1 MLQIYKNE
9 IKLSLG
15 CICLLILSLNTLQ
28 IIWNSST
35 RAELLK
41 FVDQQRSAQGPDGSY
56 DIKDSHNFVYKALSR
71 ELFIGNV
78 YLRVYNDQPDFEISE
93 PETFCL
99 ALIDFISYLVHNQ
112 CEVASHNVEDANR
125 NVEDANHNVEDAN
138 HIVEDAYHNVED
150 TSKTSED
157 TLEAVDESVKEQH
170 AHDNSGTMS
179 EEQSVGKEEFELIKS
194 LHSALTSLQVNSYY
208 FIL

>member
-1 MLQIYKNE
+1 M
-9 IKLSLG
+9 
-15 CICLLILSLNTLQ
+15 Q

-41 FVDQQRSAQGPDGSY
+41 FVDQQRAAQGPDGLY
-56 DIKDSHNFVYKALSR
+56 DIKDSHDFVYKALSR

-112 CEVASHNVEDANR
+112 CVEDADHKI
-125 NVEDANHNVEDAN
+125 EDADQKVEG
-138 HIVEDAYHNVED
+138 
-150 TSKTSED
+150 TSSFFETSEH
-157 TLEAVDESVKEQH
+157 TSETVDGSVNEQVL
-170 AHDNSGTMS
+170 DNSGTMS
-179 EEQSVGKEEFELIKS
+179 EEQSVGKEELELIKN
-194 LHSALTSLQVNSYY
+194 LRSALTSLQVNS
-208 FIL
+208 